1 MAASRID
8 MVRRPGT
15 KEQATKHRGA
25 NDKAMSDNET
35 ASTDYAQLDD
45 SALIAVR
52 RQVREQ
58 LEREPADMADVMR
71 AHYLLT
77 TEVVRRTIALR
88 RQGS

>member
-1 MAASRID
+1 

-35 ASTDYAQLDD
+35 ASTDYTQLND

-71 AHYLLT
+71 THYLLT

>member
-1 MAASRID
+1 
-8 MVRRPGT
+8 
-15 KEQATKHRGA
+15 
-25 NDKAMSDNET
+25 MSDNET
-35 ASTDYAQLDD
+35 ASTDFTQLDD
-45 SALIAVR
+45 SALIAIR

-71 AHYLLT
+71 THYLLT